1 MHPDRPLHEVV
12 DLLDPE
18 SNLLHGTTLGGARAA
33 VASGDPASVAAIRG
47 DFALVAR
54 DGNRVRMARSLSRP
68 LRYFLAKGPGG
79 PVLIVAERIDEI
91 RRELSRRGWGV
102 QFHPSYTRM
111 VPAHHVLTVDLVGCP
126 DPSPTLARFL
136 APERASLPADPEK
149 LGTLY
154 VERTAAEIDAW
165 LDAVDPREPIGV
177 SFSGGVDSGAV
188 LLLLDFLLRRR
199 GEPGTRL
206 KAFTLSVEGGGEDLA
221 QARAFLEA
229 TGLGYYHEALEV
241 PRSAVSVD
249 EAVRVVEDYKPLD
262 VQAAAMNLAL
272 CRAIRA
278 RYPLWRHL
286 ADGEGGDENFKDYP
300 LETGGE
306 VTIRS
311 VLSNSLLY
319 HEGWG
324 VSALKHSQ
332 TYSGGLS
339 RAITRTHAPAASVGL
354 RAFSPFTR
362 PAVVAAAE
370 AIPFVELTAWD
381 EERLYR
387 LKGDLVSR
395 GVRAVTG
402 REMPVFP
409 KRRFQ
414 EGAASEEDF
423 RSLFPAEEHAYREA
437 FAKVFTG
444 AFA

>member
-1 MHPDRPLHEVV
+1 MHPDKPLHAVV

-18 SNLLHGTTLGGARAA
+18 TNLLHGTSLDEARAA
-33 VASGDPASVAAIRG
+33 VASGDPARVAAIHG

-68 LRYFLAKGPGG
+68 LRYFLAKGPDG
-79 PVLIVAERIDEI
+79 PVLIVAERIDQVSS
-91 RRELSRRGWGV
+91 ELSRRGWDV

-111 VPAHHVLTVDLVGCP
+111 VPAHHVLTVELVGCP
-126 DPSPTLARFL
+126 DPGPRLTRFF
-136 APERASLPADPEK
+136 APGRASLPADPDA

-154 VERTAAEIDAW
+154 VERAAAEIDAW
-165 LDAVDPREPIGV
+165 LDLVGEREPIGV

-199 GEPGTRL
+199 GQAPTRL
-206 KAFTLSVEGGGEDLA
+206 KAFTLSVDGRGEDLV
-221 QARAFLEA
+221 QARAFLDA
-229 TGLGYYHEALEV
+229 TGLAYYHEAVEV
-241 PRSAVSVD
+241 PRSAVSVA
-249 EAVRVVEDYKPLD
+249 EAVKVVEDYKPLD

-278 RYPLWRHL
+278 RYPEWLYL

-300 LETGGE
+300 LEKGGE

-311 VLSNSLLY
+311 VLTNPLLY

-324 VSALKHSQ
+324 VEALKHSQ

-354 RAFSPFTR
+354 RPFSPFTR
-362 PAVVAAAE
+362 PSVIEVAE
-370 AIPFVELTAWD
+370 GIPFVELTSWD
-381 EERLYR
+381 EGKLYD

-395 GVRAVTG
+395 GVHAVTG
-402 REMPVFP
+402 RKMPVFA

-414 EGAASEEDF
+414 EGAVSGDDF
-423 RSLFPAEEHAYREA
+423 RRLFPAGERAYREA
-437 FAKVFTG
+437 FAA